1 MIKLGVNIDHVATLR
16 QARQGRC
23 PDPILAAAA
32 AERGGADGITAHL
45 REDRRHVQERDIRL
59 LLETV
64 QTKVNLE
71 MAATQE
77 MRDLACQ
84 LRPSDC
90 CLVPERRKELTTEGG
105 LDVANQKERVQ
116 SAVRQLSLANI
127 QVSLFIDPELE
138 QIRAA
143 AAVKAPVVEL
153 HTGKFAA
160 ASNPQQRKKELDKI
174 WQAAVLAQEL
184 GLVVNAGHGLD
195 YHNVQDIAAIPGIH
209 ELNIGHAIVAR
220 AIFDGIEE
228 AVKEMK
234 RLMREASLAG
244 V

>member
-1 MIKLGVNIDHVATLR
+1 
-16 QARQGRC
+16 
-23 PDPILAAAA
+23 
-32 AERGGADGITAHL
+32 
-45 REDRRHVQERDIRL
+45 
-59 LLETV
+59 
-64 QTKVNLE
+64 
-71 MAATQE
+71 MA
-77 MRDLACQ
+77 CV
-84 LRPSDC
+84 RPSDC